1 MAPREPLRIRPG
13 LEIPDWEVRA
23 ETSRAGGPGGQN
35 VNKVETRVVLRFDV
49 ARSSAFTPEQRERLI
64 ARLGARLTNRGELL
78 VACAEHRSQERNHE
92 EARERLA
99 ELLRRAL
106 HVDATRRPSR
116 PTRGSVR
123 RRLDEKRRRSHT
135 KRTRRG
141 DSDE

>member
-106 HVDATRRPSR
+106 HVDAPRRPSR